1 MYFLFIVEFDKF
13 YFKYYDFIL
22 LQFLTDGIAIIN
34 IIAHIIAGFPVLSV
48 AKPAK
53 IPPMIPPTSNKVDK
67 YPAVD
72 ASMPVMTK
80 SSLFNFR

>member
-1 MYFLFIVEFDKF
+1 MALFLFVK
-13 YFKYYDFIL
+13 
-22 LQFLTDGIAIIN
+22 FLTDGIAIIN

-72 ASMPVMTK
+72 ASIPVMIK
-80 SSLFNFR
+80 GSIFNFR